1 MHIDFP
7 GFSFTRNNIFPMKKI
22 LFLLAV
28 LASLGSS
35 CSGSF
40 DKASSPTPGTTG
52 TGGSLAR
59 FTVSGNRLYVV
70 DQSNLRSF
78 DISQAANPQQSTTV
92 PIGVG
97 IETVFPYGNSLF
109 IGAADAMYIFDISN
123 PAQPRQ
129 LARYGHFVGCDP
141 VVVQGNYA
149 YVTLRTTG
157 CRPTGNNVLDVIDI
171 SNLSS
176 PRVVQSYN
184 MTSPYGLGIRGN
196 SLFVCEGTAGMRVF
210 DATDPVKP
218 VQKSFLNTI
227 KTYDLIPLQQSLLVV
242 GEDGLLQYDY
252 SNLADLKLLSRIDV
266 VKD

>member
-1 MHIDFP
+1 
-7 GFSFTRNNIFPMKKI
+7 MKKI
-22 LFLLAV
+22 LFLFAV
-28 LASLGSS
+28 LASFGSS

-40 DKASSPTPGTTG
+40 DKASSPSVGSTG

-59 FTVSGNRLYVV
+59 FTISGNRLYVV

-109 IGAADAMYIFDISN
+109 VGASDAMYIFDISN

-129 LARYGHFVGCDP
+129 LARYSHFVGCDP

-157 CRPTGNNVLDVIDI
+157 CRPSGNNILDVIDI

-176 PRVVQSYN
+176 PRVVQTYN
-184 MTSPYGLGIRGN
+184 MTGPYGLGIRGN
-196 SLFVCEGTAGMRVF
+196 SLFVCEGTAGLRVF
-210 DATDPVKP
+210 DATDPVQL

-227 KTYDLIPLQQSLLVV
+227 KTYDVIPLPQSLLVV